1 MRDAVRALVKLSHGP
16 DQDRAF
22 SVQTGRAEGT
32 KRGLC
37 STTREQADVEQRL
50 VAELGGLVAQH
61 GLRAADL
68 HPFLP
73 QPPDEPGQLT
83 VTLEG
88 VVAQVAGGAETGTE
102 KMTHPP

>member
-1 MRDAVRALVKLSHGP
+1 MRSAVLALVKLSHGP
-16 DQDRAF
+16 EQDRAF

-37 STTREQADVEQRL
+37 STTGKQADVEQRL

-88 VVAQVAGGAETGTE
+88 VVAQVAGGAETGTQ